1 MALKQRKLCYHLWEN
16 FSGCR
21 FYSSRVDWDKLRP
34 MILERIKRRAKD
46 YPVRA
51 MIPVANDVVN
61 ARALL
66 IEGVSSLIKFIPV
79 KACKRHAKNQ
89 FHTWIDGTLNDILV
103 PVETFHLQNMFQDVI
118 THDQRFDFERVP
130 AVLELC
136 YQAGAN
142 GCLYNS
148 SSTSEAGKNDSVVAK
163 SLSQHELMSVARLTM
178 EAWERFRSGVQK
190 LLLVYPAKVCKYC
203 SEVHIG
209 PSGHKARLCGVFKY
223 EGWRGTHLWQKAK
236 VDDLVPPKIIWRRR
250 PQDPPVLLDKG
261 REFYGHAPAV
271 VELCMQAGATIP
283 VKYFCMMKMQGFPP
297 PP

>member
-1 MALKQRKLCYHLWEN
+1 
-16 FSGCR
+16 
-21 FYSSRVDWDKLRP
+21 
-34 MILERIKRRAKD
+34 
-46 YPVRA
+46 
-51 MIPVANDVVN
+51 
-61 ARALL
+61 
-66 IEGVSSLIKFIPV
+66 
-79 KACKRHAKNQ
+79 
-89 FHTWIDGTLNDILV
+89 
-103 PVETFHLQNMFQDVI
+103 MFQDVI
-118 THDQRFDFERVP
+118 KHDQRFDFERVP

-142 GCLYNS
+142 ECLYNS
-148 SSTSEAGKNDSVVAK
+148 NSTSETGKNDSVVAE
-163 SLSQHELMSVARLTM
+163 SLSQQELTSVAKLTL
-178 EAWERFRSGVQK
+178 EAWERLRSSVQK

-203 SEVHIG
+203 SEIHIG

-236 VDDLVPPKIIWRRR
+236 VDDLVPPKVIWRRR

-283 VKYFCMMKMQGFPP
+283 VKYFCMMKIQGLPP